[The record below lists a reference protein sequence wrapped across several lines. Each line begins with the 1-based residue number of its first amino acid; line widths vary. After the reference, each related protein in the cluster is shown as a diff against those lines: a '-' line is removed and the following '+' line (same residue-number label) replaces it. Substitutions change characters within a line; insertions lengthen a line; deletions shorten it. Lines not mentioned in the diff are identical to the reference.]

1 VVPGKKP
8 GELVF
13 VLQTQP
19 HPTFSRS
26 GADLIHSPVVPLVDA
41 LAGAP
46 LTVHLP
52 DGGSITVPVDEILTP
67 GYELRMPRQGLPNP
81 RAGLGARGD
90 LILKVQIKFPQKLSE
105 AQKMLIRAAVFL
117 PEEKAHCDAV
127 NEFRHAFQ
135 DPLTGWH
142 TGVF

>member
-1 VVPGKKP
+1 MVPGKKP
-8 GELVF
+8 GEVVF
-13 VLQTQP
+13 VLETQP
-19 HPTFSRS
+19 HAAFSRS

-46 LTVHLP
+46 ITVHLL
-52 DGGSITVPVDEILTP
+52 DGGSITVPVDDILTP
-67 GYELRMPRQGLPNP
+67 GYELRVPRHGLPHP
-81 RAGLGARGD
+81 RAGHGARGD
-90 LILKVQIKFPQKLSE
+90 LILNVQVKFPQKLSE
-105 AQKMLIRAAVFL
+105 AQKMLIKAAVFL

-135 DPLTGWH
+135 DPLTGWQ